1 MNMVQT
7 SSMLF
12 KKAYE
17 DPKEQERTL
26 KRQRRHLETTKKE
39 LNNKFGKYF
48 LIHWAMVEK
57 FLKYQG

>member
-48 LIHWAMVEK
+48 LIH
-57 FLKYQG
+57 

>member
-17 DPKEQERTL
+17 DPKEQERAL
-26 KRQRRHLETTKKE
+26 KRPRRHLETTKKE
-39 LNNKFGKYF
+39 DLDFIPSKSAKNP
-48 LIHWAMVEK
+48 
-57 FLKYQG
+57 